1 MRKRNPI
8 INGTPLRT
16 EYITGAPRTIFKHI
30 KPILEGSQKW
40 GKKPLVSPEAGEVR
54 SALLKL
60 KGGATVIITPYVNR
74 PEWLRGKAEV
84 GWKISVIPVRSNLQG
99 TIFTP
104 LRKTRTLEYGYMSGM
119 SVDASLIDA
128 GTTISNTDQ
137 VNNAKIGA
145 NCNITDSTV
154 WGLNVGAGS
163 VITGSSITDLDACGK
178 RTVSRNSRVFDCEF
192 WGGVSLL
199 ADEPTT
205 GKVPLH
211 NIVTWHLVTK
221 GGHLKIHNPT
231 QEPLYVETDDQAL
244 RKHGGRHALYDAEVY
259 TGKQNESR
267 AKENYWATLSV
278 TQYILNFSTA
288 SWDVSTV
295 CIEDKAHKEHLNACR
310 CLMWYPL
317 YLDDNPFALEYVRR
331 AQGKRGNIQN
341 PLSAVPVSM
350 LEEQMAVLALEQDE
364 WG

>member
-1 MRKRNPI
+1 MRKRNPL

-145 NCNITDSTV
+145 NCNISDSTV

-231 QEPLYVETDDQAL
+231 QEPLYVETDDQVL

-295 CIEDKAHKEHLNACR
+295 CIDDKAHKEHLNACR